1 MIANGIFMSHLIY
14 IIQVWAGCS
23 QYLLDTLQILQNK
36 AAREVTKLDRYTPIT
51 TLLNQCNWLSV
62 RQMIVY
68 YDILM
73 VFKIRKDKKP
83 IYLYEKLSDKYAYET
98 RFAANNEIR
107 QVQLPQSEISRTAFV
122 NRSITSWN
130 RLPKEVTDNT
140 NEEAFK
146 TCLRSWVKNNIE
158 PN

>member
-1 MIANGIFMSHLIY
+1 MNKNLKGNFPWIFVLTGSFESFVGL
-14 IIQVWAGCS
+14 
-23 QYLLDTLQILQNK
+23 
-36 AAREVTKLDRYTPIT
+36 RYTPIT

-122 NRSITSWN
+122 NRSISSWN

>member
-1 MIANGIFMSHLIY
+1 MSHLIY
-14 IIQVWAGCS
+14 IVQIWGGCS

-36 AAREVTKLDRYTPIT
+36 AARQVTKLDRYTPIKII
-51 TLLNQCNWLSV
+51 LNQCNWLSV

-83 IYLYEKLSDKYAYET
+83 VYLYEKLSNRYAYGT
-98 RFAANNEIR
+98 RYAATNEIR
-107 QVQLPQSEISRTAFV
+107 QVQLPKSEITRTAFV

-130 RLPKEVTDNT
+130 RLPKEVTDNKSDMT
-140 NEEAFK
+140 FK
-146 TCLRSWVKNNIE
+146 SSLRSWVKNNIE

>member
-36 AAREVTKLDRYTPIT
+36 AAREVTKLDHYTPIT
-51 TLLNQCNWLSV
+51 TQLNQCNWLSV

-107 QVQLPQSEISRTAFV
+107 QVQLPHSIS
-122 NRSITSWN
+122 SWN